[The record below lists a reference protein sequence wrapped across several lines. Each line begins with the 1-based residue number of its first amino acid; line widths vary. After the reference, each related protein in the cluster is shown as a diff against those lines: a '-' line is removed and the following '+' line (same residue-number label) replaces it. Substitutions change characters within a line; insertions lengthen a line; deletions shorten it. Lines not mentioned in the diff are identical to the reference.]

1 MDNILKKSYVGGNGS
16 PTTITKMRQ
25 MITYI
30 LLMTIFVCLGTTT
43 KVSRVIDGDIFE
55 TEISEKVRLNRINV
69 PEISDIY
76 GQEEK
81 KESSFLYY
89 LSKNAY
95 FLGTLVLIL
104 LFVVLFTFLKK

>member
-1 MDNILKKSYVGGNGS
+1 
-16 PTTITKMRQ
+16 

-30 LLMTIFVCLGTTT
+30 LLMTIFVCLGTKT

-55 TEISEKVRLNRINV
+55 TEIGEKVRLIRINV
-69 PEISDIY
+69 PEISVIF

-81 KESSFLYY
+81 KESSLMYY
-89 LSKNAY
+89 LSKKAY
-95 FLGTLVLIL
+95 FVGTLVLIL

>member
-1 MDNILKKSYVGGNGS
+1 
-16 PTTITKMRQ
+16 

-30 LLMTIFVCLGTTT
+30 LLITIFICLGTTT

-55 TEISEKVRLNRINV
+55 TEIGEKVSLIRINV
-69 PEISDIY
+69 SKISYIF

-81 KESSFLYY
+81 KETSFLYY
-89 LSKNAY
+89 LSTKAY
-95 FLGTLVLIL
+95 FVETLVLIL